1 MWIRKATV
9 LLAAMTAVG
18 CVTDEPILMGT
29 GFAPQGGIRW
39 QARAETGQ
47 PVCRFALTTVK
58 DGRGDLEFMGMLGN
72 RVIRAS
78 DSAAWV
84 RAGFESL
91 KADARILLVE
101 PGDPSAQI
109 SADVELLKANVASV
123 NMAKTA
129 NVAVRVRYQPASGPA
144 SEKMLRGE
152 NADVNWNNGDNE
164 AVDALN
170 SALAEIVAVAHTDV
184 LAACAAGSHKD

>member
-1 MWIRKATV
+1 MGTRKAII
-9 LLAAMTAVG
+9 LLAAIAAAG
-18 CVTDEPILMGT
+18 CVSSEPILIGAT
-29 GFAPQGGIRW
+29 FAPQGGIRW
-39 QARAETGQ
+39 QTRAVNGQ
-47 PVCRFALTTVK
+47 PACRLALATVR
-58 DGRGDLEFMGMLGN
+58 DGRGDSEFMGMLGN
-72 RVIRAS
+72 RVVRAR

-84 RAGFESL
+84 RTGFESL

-101 PGDPSAQI
+101 PGDPVAQV
-109 SADVELLKANVASV
+109 SLDVELLKANVASV

-129 NVAVRVRYQPASGPA
+129 NVAVRVRYQSASGVA

-170 SALAEIVAVAHTDV
+170 SALAEIVAVAHADV
-184 LAACAAGSHKD
+184 LASCAADSHKN